1 MDNLKW
7 KRNGIEIISLGSK
20 LYNGFIISLRVKFKI
35 VLLTD
40 VLHTHIYMYNMYYV
54 TIYTHT

>member
-7 KRNGIEIISLGSK
+7 KRNGIETISLGSK

-40 VLHTHIYMYNMYYV
+40 VLYAHIYICIICTM
-54 TIYTHT
+54 